1 MEDSD
6 FRTVKLV
13 PQGVTLNGPASSPG
27 SSRFR
32 IFENE
37 NTLGTRLAG
46 LLHHIVSFHGHTAS
60 FAIQQGC
67 FLYYVTVSCKGLVTV
82 DLFISFP
89 A

>member
-37 NTLGTRLAG
+37 NTLGRG
-46 LLHHIVSFHGHTAS
+46 WQV
-60 FAIQQGC
+60 
-67 FLYYVTVSCKGLVTV
+67 YYI
-82 DLFISFP
+82 ISFLSTVTLRRLP
-89 A
+89 SSKDVFCIT